1 MDSNR
6 LALPLA
12 GAGDGFSWG
21 SAEGGAGGG
30 GMSAGGGGGGGGGG
44 GAPLGGG
51 GGGGGGG
58 ADGGGGGADGGGAA
72 LLLAGAAGPSG
83 MSTSG
88 TTLGKSGML
97 LPNTEGA
104 MEGPRSALYARS
116 SATPERTV
124 CVKISHV

>member
-1 MDSNR
+1 MVF
-6 LALPLA
+6 P
-12 GAGDGFSWG
+12 GDQKRVVQVVGVCQQG
-21 SAEGGAGGG
+21 VEV
-30 GMSAGGGGGGGGGG
+30 GGGGGG

-124 CVKISHV
+124 YVKISHE